1 MKRLAVDVGG
11 TFTDIVL
18 FDEAT
23 GRITTGKSATTPRE
37 PVKGILEGIGS
48 LGVNLSQVGLIV
60 HASTLGTN
68 LFLGQIGLEPP
79 KAALIT
85 NRGFEDVVEIGRQN
99 RPSLYNLYRDKPRP
113 LIPRKRRLGI
123 PGRIG
128 PGGEELEPLDKDYV
142 ARLAG
147 DLCREGVRVYAV
159 SLLHSYA
166 NPSHEEEAEK
176 VILEECPGSIVVLS
190 SRVDPQPL
198 EYERTSTT
206 IVNAVLK
213 PVLSRYL
220 ERLQASLAE
229 KGFRGGVLVMQ
240 SNGGVASIGEAA
252 RRPAAFIESG
262 PSAGAIATAY
272 MARLLG
278 VEKALGFDMGGTT
291 AKASSI
297 IGGEPSVV
305 DMYEVG
311 GETHMG
317 RPVPGTGYPVR
328 YPHID
333 LAEVSAGGGTIAWI
347 DPGGALRVGPV
358 SAGADP
364 GPACYGRGGRDPTV
378 TDANLVLGR
387 LPRVIGGSL
396 RLDEDLARQAIARL
410 AERLGVGVVDTAWM
424 IISLA
429 NDEMARA
436 LRIVTVERGQDPRE
450 FTLFA
455 FGGAGPLHAAELA
468 EALGVRRII
477 VPPHAGVYSA
487 LGLLL
492 ADYRHSLHRP
502 IAKPASKLTVEEVE
516 EAFRSMEE
524 EADRILEEEGIPVD
538 KRRYARLVEAR
549 YWGQGYTLRVPY
561 RGSIEALVEEFHR
574 LHEARYGFSARGE
587 EVFVTLARLEA
598 VGLTE
603 KPRLRHHKE
612 PGDPQLGEREVFFRE
627 GWLQTPVYSRERLEV
642 GFRLAGPA
650 IVEARDTTILVPP
663 GFEAGVDGA
672 GNLVMERGGPGW
684 IS

>member
-1 MKRLAVDVGG
+1 M
-11 TFTDIVL
+11 
-18 FDEAT
+18 
-23 GRITTGKSATTPRE
+23 
-37 PVKGILEGIGS
+37 
-48 LGVNLSQVGLIV
+48 
-60 HASTLGTN
+60 
-68 LFLGQIGLEPP
+68 
-79 KAALIT
+79 
-85 NRGFEDVVEIGRQN
+85 
-99 RPSLYNLYRDKPRP
+99 
-113 LIPRKRRLGI
+113 
-123 PGRIG
+123 
-128 PGGEELEPLDKDYV
+128 
-142 ARLAG
+142 
-147 DLCREGVRVYAV
+147 
-159 SLLHSYA
+159 
-166 NPSHEEEAEK
+166 
-176 VILEECPGSIVVLS
+176 
-190 SRVDPQPL
+190 
-198 EYERTSTT
+198 
-206 IVNAVLK
+206 
-213 PVLSRYL
+213 LSRYL
-220 ERLQASLAE
+220 EGLQARLAE
-229 KGFRGGVLVMQ
+229 RGFRGVILVMQ
-240 SNGGVASIGEAA
+240 SNGGVASIGEAV

-305 DMYEVG
+305 DVYEVG

-387 LPRVIGGSL
+387 LPRVIGGGL
-396 RLDEDLARQAIARL
+396 RLDEGLARQAIARL
-410 AERLGVGVVDTAWM
+410 ADKLGLDVVDTAWM
-424 IISLA
+424 IVALA
-429 NDEMARA
+429 NEEMARA
-436 LRIVTVERGQDPRE
+436 LRIVTVERGHDPRE

-468 EALGVRRII
+468 EALGVQRII

-516 EAFRSMEE
+516 EVFRSMEE
-524 EADRILEEEGIPVD
+524 EADRILEKEGIPVD
-538 KRRYARLVEAR
+538 RRRYARLVEAR

-561 RGSIEALVEEFHR
+561 RGSIEALIEEFHR

-587 EVFVTLARLEA
+587 EVYVALARLEA
-598 VGLTE
+598 VGITG
-603 KPRLRHHKE
+603 KPRLRHQRE
-612 PGDPQLGEREVFFRE
+612 PGDPQLGEREIFLRG
-627 GWLQTPVYSRERLEV
+627 GWLEAPVYSRERLGV
-642 GFRLAGPA
+642 GAKLKGPA
-650 IVEARDTTILVPP
+650 VVEARDTTILVPP
-663 GFEAGVDGA
+663 GFEARVDEA
-672 GNLVMERGGPGW
+672 GNLVMERGGLGG
-684 IS
+684 